1 MKKQE
6 PGRFPTGASLGER
19 ADIAPA
25 GTSNGFAGTELLA
38 RTVTHTPPNEP
49 RIRGLGR

>member
-6 PGRFPTGASLGER
+6 PARIPTGARPGEC
-19 ADIAPA
+19 ADIASA
-25 GTSNGFAGTELLA
+25 GTNNGFAGTELLA